1 MFVFTIGF
9 CPDMTSYRGRHRP
22 SNMSQKVIVCGCG
35 AEILLIPDVK
45 EMDRAIFYHAECHAG
60 KEKDPVQAKAL
71 FEQIQNYL
79 IKQVLVMTSEK
90 KSEKTPSKGR
100 K

>member
-22 SNMSQKVIVCGCG
+22 SNTSQKVIVCGCG

-45 EMDRAIFYHAECHAG
+45 EMDRAVVYHAECHAG
-60 KEKDPVQAKAL
+60 KEKDPVKAIAL

-79 IKQVLVMTSEK
+79 IKQVLVLTSET
-90 KSEKTPSKGR
+90 KSEKAHSKG
-100 K
+100 KE